1 MTERGTERDGVE
13 LVLRATRRQLWLL
26 LVPML
31 LLLAVLSVLE
41 FQQRVRDAES
51 QLLRRAQERAQELE
65 AVVRPAMDHVL
76 DLRRMLE
83 LRWNEPPDGGPRL
96 ARALQARQ
104 LDGAAD
110 GWSLDQADADSK
122 EAFGQF
128 WWAPLDGSAPDPAWL
143 RRAQAFLEQAR
154 LAHLRAP
161 GFEGTWFAAAEVN
174 SSFGY
179 PWVATERMLKSMGE
193 RSLRAIDKPRREAAE
208 RTRRDLAR
216 DPNDISFWGVPY
228 VSQLNGQ
235 LVMSH
240 GGVAVVDGRYVGE
253 VSLDFRLDELQR
265 RAERW
270 SDAAGRVWIV
280 DSKHNVLADSAQ
292 ALLTP
297 VGEGLADLPVRVA
310 LESRLPAGLA
320 RSDLDASLFG
330 PDGVHHGQGWVLVAA
345 VRIGSPWQYVYAM
358 PLAALYAQILP
369 SLLPNALLGLGLL
382 LTFVI
387 GQWLLTRNFVRP
399 AVKALG
405 YLRTLAQQQQQQ
417 REVPA
422 PQLGKRWQ
430 GWVDAVTETFQR
442 QRVLQAKER
451 QTEALKAAII
461 DHAINGIVSTDEA
474 GHIVEFNPAAQ
485 LMFGHAREAV
495 LGRPVGE
502 VIVPERLRAMHD
514 AGMARVSGG
523 GEQRVM
529 GRRVQLP
536 ALRADGSEI
545 QVEMVLFRTELDG
558 LVHYTASLS
567 DVTERQQA
575 AEQIERQRDALR
587 QSEKLTAMGSLLA
600 GVAHELNNP
609 LAIVMGRASLLE
621 EKTEGLD
628 LQQDAQRIR
637 EAAERCG
644 RIVRTFLNMARQR
657 PATRAPVQ
665 VNDLARAA
673 AEMLGYTLR
682 SHGVAVQLQ
691 LGADMPE
698 VSADGDLLGQV
709 VLNLIVNAQHA
720 LAGVNGATIR
730 IASGLEPRR
739 EGREP
744 RVWLRV
750 ADNGPGVPTALR
762 QKIFDPFFTTKAEGL
777 GTGLGLSVSRAIV
790 REHGGDLA
798 LESGEQG
805 GASFRLSLP
814 VSGEAAAPSSAMPLD
829 ALDGLAKARVLVVD
843 DEVEI
848 GELLRA
854 MLESAGYEVANADS
868 GLVALELL
876 AEARFDAIVS
886 DLRMPGMDGA
896 ALWREVRERHPA
908 LARRMLFVTGDTLSA
923 GASQFLD
930 QTGCA
935 RLEKPFAKAELLAAL
950 EAVLS

>member
-1 MTERGTERDGVE
+1 MTELAGSADRDGVE
-13 LVLRATRRQLWLL
+13 LTLRATRRQLWLL
-26 LVPML
+26 LVPVL
-31 LLLAVLSVLE
+31 LLLTVLSALE
-41 FQQRVRDAES
+41 FKQRMRDAES

-65 AVVRPAMDHVL
+65 AVVRPSMDHVL
-76 DLRRMLE
+76 DLRRMME
-83 LRWNEPPDGGPRL
+83 LQWRQPPDGGPEL
-96 ARALQARQ
+96 ANALQARWM
-104 LDGAAD
+104 DGRVD
-110 GWSLDQADADSK
+110 GWSLDAADAGVRDR
-122 EAFGQF
+122 FGQV
-128 WWAPLDGSAPDPAWL
+128 WWAPLDGSKPDPAWL
-143 RRAQAFLEQAR
+143 RRAQAFVQHAR

-161 GFEGTWFAAAEVN
+161 GFEGTWFAGAEVN
-174 SSFGY
+174 TSFGY
-179 PWVATERMLKSMGE
+179 PWVSTERMLKSMGE
-193 RSLRAIDKPRREAAE
+193 RSLQGIDKLRREAAE

-216 DPNDISFWGVPY
+216 DPNDLSFWGAPY

-240 GGVAVVDGRYVGE
+240 GATVVVDGVYVGE
-253 VSLDFRLDELQR
+253 VSLDFRLDDLQR
-265 RAERW
+265 HAERW
-270 SDAAGRVWIV
+270 SDAASRVWIV

-292 ALLTP
+292 PLRPPA
-297 VGEGLADLPVRVA
+297 GEGLADLPVRVA

-320 RSDLDASLFG
+320 RKDLDASLFG
-330 PDGVHHGQGWVLVAA
+330 PDGLHHGQGWVLVAA

-358 PLAALYAQILP
+358 PASALYAQILP
-369 SLLPNALLGLGLL
+369 SLLPNALLGLSLL

-399 AVKALG
+399 AIKALA
-405 YLRTLAQQQQQQ
+405 YLRTLSQQQDA
-417 REVPA
+417 PA
-422 PQLGKRWQ
+422 PVLGKRWQ

-442 QRVLQAKER
+442 QRSLQAKER

-474 GHIVEFNPAAQ
+474 GRIVEFNPAAQ
-485 LMFGHAREAV
+485 AMFGHSREAV

-502 VIVPERLRAMHD
+502 VIVPERLRAMHE
-514 AGMARVSGG
+514 AGMRRVASG

-529 GRRVQLP
+529 GRRVQMP
-536 ALRADGSEI
+536 AQRADGREI

-567 DVTERQQA
+567 DITERQQA

-665 VNDLARAA
+665 INDLARAA

-682 SHGVAVQLQ
+682 SHGVTVQLA
-691 LGADMPE
+691 LGADLPE

-720 LAGVNGATIR
+720 LSGVDAACIH
-730 IASGLEPRR
+730 IASGLEARR

-744 RVWLRV
+744 RIWLKV
-750 ADNGPGVPTALR
+750 ADNGPGVPAALR

-790 REHGGDLA
+790 REHGGELA
-798 LESGEQG
+798 LENTPQ

-814 VSGEAAAPSSAMPLD
+814 VSGEASAASSAMPLD
-829 ALDGLAKARVLVVD
+829 ALDGLSKARVLVVD
-843 DEVEI
+843 DEPEI
-848 GELLRA
+848 AELLRA
-854 MLESAGYEVANADS
+854 MLESAGYEVASADS

-896 ALWREVRERHPA
+896 ALWREVRQRHPS

-935 RLEKPFAKAELLAAL
+935 RLEKPFAKAELLAAV
-950 EAVLS
+950 EVVLQ